1 MTHVL
6 VLGRIH
12 EAGTRV
18 LAEAGVSWDL
28 LPEPTPEETLARAP
42 AADAILIRTSP
53 LPAAAVEAAPRLRI
67 VSRHGVGYDNID
79 VAACTRRRIPV
90 TVVGDVNSVPVAE
103 HTMMLILALARRT
116 VVHDRATREG
126 GWGVRDRFAMTE
138 LAGKRLLLLGF
149 GRIGREVARRARAFD
164 MAVHVY
170 DPYVGDEAVAGLG
183 CRREPDLAA
192 ALPEADFVSV
202 HMPLTPETRNMLDA
216 AALARLKPSACV
228 ICTARGGIVDEA
240 ALAAALAAGRLRG
253 AGLDVFAQEP
263 PPAGLAL
270 LGLDSVVLSPHCA
283 ALTEECAIR
292 MATIS
297 ARNCLDGLAGRLRPE
312 LVVNRAVLE

>member
-1 MTHVL
+1 MPHVL

-18 LAEAGVSWDL
+18 LAEGGASWEL
-28 LPEPTPEETLARAP
+28 LPEPSPEETLAKAP

-53 LPAAAVEAAPRLRI
+53 LPAAAIEAAPRLRI

-103 HTMMLILALARRT
+103 HTMMLMLALARRA
-116 VVHDRATREG
+116 VAHDRSTREG
-126 GWGVRDRFAMTE
+126 AWAVRDRFAMTE

-170 DPYVGDEAVAGLG
+170 DPYVREGDVSALG
-183 CRREPDLAA
+183 CRREPDLDA
-192 ALPEADFVSV
+192 ALPHADFVSV
-202 HMPLTPETRNMLDA
+202 HMPLTPETRNMLDG
-216 AALARLKPSACV
+216 AALARLKPSASV

-253 AGLDVFAQEP
+253 AGLDVFAREP
-263 PPAGLAL
+263 PPGDLAL
-270 LGLDSVVLSPHCA
+270 LGLDNVVLSPHCA

-312 LVVNRAVLE
+312 LVVNRTVLG